1 MRKKVISILLT
12 AAMAVTLFAGCGD
25 EKSADSQGNQSSG
38 DAKTVT
44 MMSWYSEDQMD
55 DVIDAIEKKLGG
67 EYKIDYT
74 YVTNSD
80 YNNVLSTQLAAGE
93 GPDIIADGA
102 NFPARIKAGNVK
114 DITDAVLASSREA
127 VTLCFTMFGIVAF
140 WSGLMEVAVDAGIM
154 KGMTKLLKPV
164 MGFLFPK
171 IPKEHPAL
179 TSISANFVANI
190 LGLGWAATPA
200 GLRAMSELAHLEEER
215 GKLTD
220 VASDEMCTFL
230 VINISS
236 LQLIPVNI
244 IAYRSQYGSVNPA
257 GIIAPAI
264 LATLTGTLVAVFFCK
279 WKTKAVK
286 HQFCACKTRDFHA

>member
-1 MRKKVISILLT
+1 MMNYLWGGMLLT
-12 AAMAVTLFAGCGD
+12 GIVYG
-25 EKSADSQGNQSSG
+25 
-38 DAKTVT
+38 
-44 MMSWYSEDQMD
+44 
-55 DVIDAIEKKLGG
+55 
-67 EYKIDYT
+67 
-74 YVTNSD
+74 
-80 YNNVLSTQLAAGE
+80 VLT
-93 GPDIIADGA
+93 
-102 NFPARIKAGNVK
+102 GNVK
-114 DITDAVLASSREA
+114 AITDAVLASSREA
-127 VTLCFTMFGIVAF
+127 ITLCFTMFGIVAF

-164 MGFLFPK
+164 MSFLFPN
-171 IPKEHPAL
+171 IPKDHPAL

-264 LATLTGTLVAVFFCK
+264 LATFVGTLVAVFFCK

-286 HQFCACKTRDFHA
+286 HRFCARGSE

>member
-1 MRKKVISILLT
+1 MNYLWGGMLLT
-12 AAMAVTLFAGCGD
+12 GIVYG
-25 EKSADSQGNQSSG
+25 
-38 DAKTVT
+38 
-44 MMSWYSEDQMD
+44 
-55 DVIDAIEKKLGG
+55 
-67 EYKIDYT
+67 
-74 YVTNSD
+74 
-80 YNNVLSTQLAAGE
+80 VLT
-93 GPDIIADGA
+93 
-102 NFPARIKAGNVK
+102 GNVK

-127 VTLCFTMFGIVAF
+127 ITLCFTMFGIVAF

-154 KGMTKLLKPV
+154 KGMTRLLKPV

-171 IPKEHPAL
+171 IPKDHPAL

-264 LATLTGTLVAVFFCK
+264 LATLVGTLVAVFFCK
-279 WKTKAVK
+279 WKTR
-286 HQFCACKTRDFHA
+286 FINS

>member
-1 MRKKVISILLT
+1 MNYLWGGMLLT
-12 AAMAVTLFAGCGD
+12 GIVYG
-25 EKSADSQGNQSSG
+25 
-38 DAKTVT
+38 
-44 MMSWYSEDQMD
+44 
-55 DVIDAIEKKLGG
+55 
-67 EYKIDYT
+67 
-74 YVTNSD
+74 
-80 YNNVLSTQLAAGE
+80 VLT
-93 GPDIIADGA
+93 
-102 NFPARIKAGNVK
+102 GNVK
-114 DITDAVLASSREA
+114 AITDAVLASSREA

-164 MGFLFPK
+164 MSFLFPN
-171 IPKEHPAL
+171 IPKDHPAL

-220 VASDEMCTFL
+220 AASDEMCTFL

-257 GIIAPAI
+257 AIIAPAI
-264 LATLTGTLVAVFFCK
+264 LATFVGTLVAVFFCK

-286 HQFCACKTRDFHA
+286 HRFCARGSE

>member
-1 MRKKVISILLT
+1 MNYLWGGMLLT
-12 AAMAVTLFAGCGD
+12 GIVYG
-25 EKSADSQGNQSSG
+25 
-38 DAKTVT
+38 
-44 MMSWYSEDQMD
+44 
-55 DVIDAIEKKLGG
+55 
-67 EYKIDYT
+67 
-74 YVTNSD
+74 
-80 YNNVLSTQLAAGE
+80 VLT
-93 GPDIIADGA
+93 
-102 NFPARIKAGNVK
+102 GNVK

-164 MGFLFPK
+164 MSFLFPN
-171 IPKEHPAL
+171 IPKDHPAL

-257 GIIAPAI
+257 AIIAPAI
-264 LATLTGTLVAVFFCK
+264 LATFVGTLVAVFFCK
-279 WKTKAVK
+279 WKTR
-286 HQFCACKTRDFHA
+286 FINL

>member
-1 MRKKVISILLT
+1 MNYLWGGMLLT
-12 AAMAVTLFAGCGD
+12 GIVYG
-25 EKSADSQGNQSSG
+25 
-38 DAKTVT
+38 
-44 MMSWYSEDQMD
+44 
-55 DVIDAIEKKLGG
+55 
-67 EYKIDYT
+67 
-74 YVTNSD
+74 
-80 YNNVLSTQLAAGE
+80 VLT
-93 GPDIIADGA
+93 
-102 NFPARIKAGNVK
+102 GNVK
-114 DITDAVLASSREA
+114 AITDAVLASSREA
-127 VTLCFTMFGIVAF
+127 ITLCFTMFEIVAF

-164 MGFLFPK
+164 MSFLFPN
-171 IPKEHPAL
+171 IPKDHPAL

-264 LATLTGTLVAVFFCK
+264 LATLVGTLVAVFFCK
-279 WKTKAVK
+279 WKTR
-286 HQFCACKTRDFHA
+286 FINL

>member
-1 MRKKVISILLT
+1 MMNYLWGGMLLT
-12 AAMAVTLFAGCGD
+12 GIVYG
-25 EKSADSQGNQSSG
+25 
-38 DAKTVT
+38 
-44 MMSWYSEDQMD
+44 
-55 DVIDAIEKKLGG
+55 
-67 EYKIDYT
+67 
-74 YVTNSD
+74 
-80 YNNVLSTQLAAGE
+80 VLT
-93 GPDIIADGA
+93 
-102 NFPARIKAGNVK
+102 GNVK

-127 VTLCFTMFGIVAF
+127 ITLCFTMFGIVAF

-171 IPKEHPAL
+171 IPKDHPAL

-257 GIIAPAI
+257 AIIAPAI
-264 LATLTGTLVAVFFCK
+264 LATFVGTLVAVFFCK

-286 HQFCACKTRDFHA
+286 HRF